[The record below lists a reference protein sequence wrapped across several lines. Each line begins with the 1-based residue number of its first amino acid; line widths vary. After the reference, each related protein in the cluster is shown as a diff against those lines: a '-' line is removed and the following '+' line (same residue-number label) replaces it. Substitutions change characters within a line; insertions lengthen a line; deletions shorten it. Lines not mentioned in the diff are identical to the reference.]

1 MENKKN
7 KENFLK
13 RKTQRNDSNQD
24 SKPKNKKTADETLS
38 KNKNFDKISL
48 IEIVYK
54 KARSIYDEKVK
65 YYSKYFL
72 TPLDI

>member
-13 RKTQRNDSNQD
+13 RKTQRNDFNQD
-24 SKPKNKKTADETLS
+24 SKPKNKKTNTETLS

-54 KARSIYDEKVK
+54 KARNIYEEKVK
-65 YYSKYFL
+65 
-72 TPLDI
+72 